1 MNTIKCRLI
10 ALITLCVI
18 SFLVLAGIN
27 LYSQRLALEVLQGIK
42 DKTVTP
48 LITAQTVNTAL
59 LEVRFRIGGV
69 LSDQLPT
76 QGSKVHLAEARKL
89 IVDRWTEFKTA
100 SLSASVEPVLR
111 ERIEKIDQNL
121 PSLLL
126 LFDRVAVAYE
136 KDDKDTLSSILED
149 EWPVIHANIVKPLG
163 LLIPELAN
171 RMEQAF
177 TETHAQGKR
186 ISIVV
191 RGIALTMIMLLII
204 VSLLIIR
211 SINRPLNRLQEVAVQ
226 VEQSGDL
233 TLRTGLS
240 GKDEVGRTAA
250 AFDRMM
256 AKIATLVA
264 DIHRFAE
271 TIAATAQSMTE
282 ASVYMEKTSTAQSEA
297 TSAITATIEETSA
310 NISKTATNART
321 ADETAARM
329 LAEIEKTLTT
339 VHETAENVEQLT
351 GMIGEA
357 SGDITRLAE
366 RSRQIDAIVSTIK
379 KIADQTNLLALN
391 ATIEAARAGESGR
404 GFAVVADEVRKLAE
418 NTAKAINEIS
428 TLNSAIQAEVK
439 GAVVRMQQA
448 DAKAGATRKQV
459 AATTGALDTANGH
472 INQVMA
478 AVCTIAKAMSEQD
491 AAVQQI
497 AERIKQMAPMT
508 DETSAAAKSTAE
520 MAYQL
525 DQQANKLR
533 EAIARFRT

>member
-1 MNTIKCRLI
+1 MNTIKYRLI

-27 LYSQRLALEVLQGIK
+27 LYSQRLALGVK

-59 LEVRFRIGGV
+59 LEVRFRIAGV
-69 LSDQLPT
+69 VLDQLPT

-89 IVDRWTEFKTA
+89 IVDGWTEFKTA

-126 LFDRVAVAYE
+126 LFDRLAVAYE

-264 DIHRFAE
+264 DTHRVAE

-321 ADETAARM
+321 ADETAARV
-329 LAEIEKTLTT
+329 LAEIQKTLTT

-351 GMIGEA
+351 GMIGET

-459 AATTGALDTANGH
+459 AATTGALDTTANGH

-497 AERIKQMAPMT
+497 AERITQMAPMT